1 MSKRWKDKGRGT
13 CLVSGCPSGASGAH
27 VGPYSCGEPS
37 WQDPVFLHRL
47 TVASRSGS
55 QVPSPSLYKWG
66 PCVTGLKSHTQP
78 WFWSPALSPQLC
90 SSSSS
95 ALSCAQDVT
104 SAKSSGVGAWGTEEG
119 ACLRSVSA
127 PDLTEDGGLV
137 TFV

>member
-1 MSKRWKDKGRGT
+1 MKDMSKRWKDKGRGT

-27 VGPYSCGEPS
+27 AGPYSCGEPS

-47 TVASRSGS
+47 TVASRPGS
-55 QVPSPSLYKWG
+55 QAPSPSLY
-66 PCVTGLKSHTQP
+66 TQP

-95 ALSCAQDVT
+95 ALNCAQDG
-104 SAKSSGVGAWGTEEG
+104 SGVGAWGTEGG
-119 ACLRSVSA
+119 ACLRFVSA

-137 TFV
+137 TFVSPT